1 MPIRAL
7 SPHLINQIAAGEVVE
22 RPASVVKEL
31 VENALD
37 AGASSIQ
44 IEIEEGG
51 SALVRI
57 IDDGCGIP
65 KDELLLALAAHAT
78 SKISTSEDLASIA
91 TLGFR
96 GEAIAS
102 IASVSRMTLRSR
114 TRDVDAGSEV
124 TCDGGVIGALRPVSM
139 RVGTCVEVR
148 TLFFN
153 VPARRKF
160 LRADSAET
168 ARITEVVEAI
178 AVGHPS
184 VAFTLTSN
192 GRRLLALLPT
202 DEPKRRML
210 DVLGKELEPELLEFE
225 WSAPESGGL
234 IVHGFAGKPAIAR
247 PTAKAVR
254 IHLNGRPIMDRLLL
268 HAVKEAYRGLL
279 DPARSPSVALFLEMD
294 PREVDV
300 NVHPAKSEVRF
311 RTPQVVH
318 QSVRRAIERAL
329 RAANLVPFFELPK
342 QDSSTPHGAKDA
354 SFQGEGRLFGSGK
367 SASFVELAAL
377 AHAQA
382 QDGGARV
389 PNRESPASVESAE
402 SARASLAQFHENY
415 IVTEDADGILIIDQH
430 ALHERYMFEL
440 IFDRLSQG
448 NLESQRL
455 LVPEV
460 VECSVVEMD
469 AAASIAPLC
478 ERIGLAMR
486 PFGTRSLAIDAV
498 PSLFSSRGVDA
509 VVFARAL
516 LGKALDHGSTLTLE
530 GSLHEIVDMMACK
543 AAVKA
548 GDRLSDGELHALL
561 ALREGLER
569 STNCP
574 HGRPTSLKISL
585 RDLERRFGRS

>member
-7 SPHLINQIAAGEVVE
+7 SPQLINQIAAGEVVE

-37 AGASSIQ
+37 AGATSMQ

-51 SALVRI
+51 SALVRVV
-57 IDDGCGIP
+57 DNGCGIP
-65 KDELLLALAAHAT
+65 ADEMLLALSAHAT
-78 SKISTSEDLASIA
+78 SKIATSEDLESIA

-96 GEAIAS
+96 GEAMAS

-114 TRDVDAGSEV
+114 TKDADAGTEV
-124 TCDGGVIGALRPVSM
+124 SVDGGVVGGLRPVAM
-139 RVGTCVEVR
+139 RVGTSVEVR

-178 AVGHPS
+178 AVGHPA
-184 VAFTLTSN
+184 VAFTLSSN
-192 GRRLLALLPT
+192 GRALLTLQAT
-202 DEPKRRML
+202 DEPKRRTL

-225 WSAPESGGL
+225 WSAPECGGL
-234 IVHGFAGKPAIAR
+234 VVHGFAGKPAVAR

-254 IHLNGRPIMDRLLL
+254 MHLNGRPIMDRLLL

-279 DPARSPSVALFLEMD
+279 DPARSPSVALFLEID

-311 RTPQVVH
+311 RTPQPVH
-318 QSVRRAIERAL
+318 QGVRRAIERAL
-329 RAANLVPFFELPK
+329 RSANLVPWFELSKDPATVP
-342 QDSSTPHGAKDA
+342 SAGVTTPEHGAPPW
-354 SFQGEGRLFGSGK
+354 FGSG
-367 SASFVELAAL
+367 ASSGFAELAAI
-377 AHAQA
+377 AHARA
-382 QDGGARV
+382 LEGGASLERAAV
-389 PNRESPASVESAE
+389 TVASTIMEPK
-402 SARASLAQFHENY
+402 RAPIAQFHENY
-415 IVTEDADGILIIDQH
+415 IVTEDDEGILIIDQH

-448 NLESQRL
+448 SLESQTL

-460 VECSVVEMD
+460 VECSVAEMD
-469 AAASIAPLC
+469 AAGSIRALC
-478 ERIGLAMR
+478 ERIGFAMR
-486 PFGTRSLAIDAV
+486 PFGNRTLAIDAV
-498 PSLFSSRGVDA
+498 PSLFASRGVDA
-509 VVFARAL
+509 VAFASLL
-516 LGKALDHGSTLTLE
+516 LGKALEHGSELTLE
-530 GSLHEIVDMMACK
+530 SSLHEIVDMMACK

-548 GDRLSDGELHALL
+548 GDRLSESELHALL
-561 ALREGLER
+561 ALRENLDR

-574 HGRPTSLKISL
+574 HGRPTSLRISL
-585 RDLERRFGRS
+585 RDLERRFGR